1 MDIHVDAFC
10 QIVFMAGKTEWI
22 AFANMQWSNRQ
33 YRPGWGMKL
42 HADVL
47 GLFGQ
52 EPGDA
57 ESMAVIADG
66 KSALGVGGGCCAGVA
81 DVHGDGCC
89 AVHGDTVPGN
99 MNAGIEFGV
108 T

>member
-1 MDIHVDAFC
+1 MDIHVDTFC
-10 QIVFMAGKTEWI
+10 QIVFMAGKTERI

-66 KSALGVGGGCCAGVA
+66 KTALGVGGGCRAGVA
-81 DVHGDGCC
+81 DVYGDGYC

>member
-52 EPGDA
+52 EPGMLNRWR
-57 ESMAVIADG
+57 SLPMGRPPWVLVVGAVPE
-66 KSALGVGGGCCAGVA
+66 LLMF
-81 DVHGDGCC
+81 
-89 AVHGDTVPGN
+89 TVMDIVPSTV
-99 MNAGIEFGV
+99 IRCRE